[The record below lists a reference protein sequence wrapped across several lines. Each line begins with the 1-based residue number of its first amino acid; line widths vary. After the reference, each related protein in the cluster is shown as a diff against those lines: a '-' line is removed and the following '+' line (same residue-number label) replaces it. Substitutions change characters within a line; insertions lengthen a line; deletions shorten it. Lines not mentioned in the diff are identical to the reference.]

1 MLNGWELTGTKSAP
15 HERLYP
21 MKKSTF
27 LSLLGLFFL
36 LLAGCETPN
45 LSGRE
50 GAAGHDGEGEV
61 DTLAVENTLAHAD
74 TDAAVLRPGLMI
86 RVGVLVS
93 GEKEIDVPEKRIPDE
108 GIITLPLIGQVD
120 VNGLTLAELSGV
132 LRKRYEDYLVRPEV
146 VAQFVL
152 TEGDSPWGHVTVLG
166 HVAKPG
172 KVAIPATRDMTVSG
186 AIQQAGGLG
195 PSAKDSAITLTR
207 KLKSGEVNRSVVN
220 LHALAVKGALEEDLA
235 VRSGDV
241 IYVPEKYL

>member
-1 MLNGWELTGTKSAP
+1 MLNGQELTGTKSAL
-15 HERLYP
+15 HSYQ
-21 MKKSTF
+21 MKKIIF
-27 LSLLGLFFL
+27 LSLLGLFL
-36 LLAGCETPN
+36 MLTSCKTPN
-45 LSGRE
+45 FSGGE
-50 GAAGHDGEGEV
+50 SSGGTAAEEEAE
-61 DTLAVENTLAHAD
+61 TLALTEEKALAYTAM
-74 TDAAVLRPGLMI
+74 DAAVLRPGLVI

-93 GEKEIDVPEKRIPDE
+93 GKKEIDIPEKRIPDE
-108 GIITLPLIGQVD
+108 GIITLPLVGQVD
-120 VNGLTLAELSGV
+120 VNGLTLADFSGV

-146 VAQFVL
+146 VVQFVL

-220 LHALAVKGALEEDLA
+220 LHALSVKGALEEDLA

>member
-1 MLNGWELTGTKSAP
+1 MLNGRELTGTKSAP
-15 HERLYP
+15 HERPYP

-27 LSLLGLFFL
+27 LSLLGLFLL

-45 LSGRE
+45 FSG
-50 GAAGHDGEGEV
+50 GKSSDGTAAEEEA
-61 DTLAVENTLAHAD
+61 DTLAEEKALAYTAM
-74 TDAAVLRPGLMI
+74 DAAVLRPGLVI

-93 GEKEIDVPEKRIPDE
+93 GKKEIDIPEKRIPDE
-108 GIITLPLIGQVD
+108 GIITLPLVGQVD
-120 VNGLTLAELSGV
+120 VQGLTLADFSGV

-146 VAQFVL
+146 VVQFVL

-207 KLKSGEVNRSVVN
+207 KLKSGEINRSVVN